1 MAGVGFYSLFVSF
14 EGKLQVIV
22 CLTADFI
29 PWGGSLA
36 CLNPLALSRDK
47 SAKIEE

>member
-22 CLTADFI
+22 CSARDFVPKAPLPRLLIPEELGTA
-29 PWGGSLA
+29 
-36 CLNPLALSRDK
+36 K
-47 SAKIEE
+47 SAKVEE